1 MKKHSLLLVIFCCFA
16 LAHFYSCKSNQ
27 TAPETTAAPAQ
38 EATPAETVIEKARD
52 VASAINVPAFEN
64 ADVNQFCLDFKNL
77 MSEYASLKGTGDAAK
92 EAELEKKFTDWANRA
107 GELAGK
113 IKPDE
118 LQKFNDF
125 IGQAQNHFAA
135 MKTATAQ

>member
-1 MKKHSLLLVIFCCFA
+1 MKKHTLLLVLFCWLA
-16 LAHFYSCKSNQ
+16 LANFYSCKSNQ
-27 TAPETTAAPAQ
+27 TTPETTAAPAQ
-38 EATPAETVIEKARD
+38 ETTPAEAVIEKAQD
-52 VASAINVPAFEN
+52 VASAINVPGFEN
-64 ADVNQFCLDFKNL
+64 ADVNQFCQDFKNL
-77 MSEYASLKGTGDAAK
+77 MSEYASLKGSGDAAK

-125 IGQAQNHFAA
+125 IGQAQAHFAA
-135 MKTATAQ
+135 MKTAAPQ